1 MQSYCLKCKLD
12 TDSKNSRV
20 LKTSAVKIMH
30 LSKYAVYNSKKSI
43 FLPKSKCKWVIKP
56 IRKYVPPPAHP
67 PAPPPL

>member
-43 FLPKSKCKWVIKP
+43 FLPKSKIKVGYKATP
-56 IRKYVPPPAHP
+56 
-67 PAPPPL
+67 PPPL

>member
-12 TDSKNSRV
+12 TDSKNSRI

-43 FLPKSKCKWVIKP
+43 FLPKSKMQVGLLTH
-56 IRKYVPPPAHP
+56 PPP
-67 PAPPPL
+67 PPPLFKQNIIIT

>member
-43 FLPKSKCKWVIKP
+43 FLPKKKKQVG
-56 IRKYVPPPAHP
+56 Y
-67 PAPPPL
+67 